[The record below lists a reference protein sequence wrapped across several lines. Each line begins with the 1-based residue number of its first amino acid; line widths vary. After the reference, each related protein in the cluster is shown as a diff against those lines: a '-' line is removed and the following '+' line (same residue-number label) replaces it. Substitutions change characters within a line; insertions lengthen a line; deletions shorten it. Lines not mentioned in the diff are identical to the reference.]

1 MGKVVGRW
9 PPHTCTHMYTIHRNT
24 KGGRPKEGREET
36 CGQGLSNYAGMLEK
50 QALKS
55 KNSERMHT
63 HANTDPENTVCG
75 QDLVWFLALV
85 FLFLWESWNVYVWWA
100 LVYPPSYIW
109 RVLNIESELQAQNA
123 ISAHSLHIDVL
134 CLLLSRCRSGLTT
147 SLHFAILSIW
157 KSSPVYHLGLEISL

>member
-1 MGKVVGRW
+1 
-9 PPHTCTHMYTIHRNT
+9 
-24 KGGRPKEGREET
+24 
-36 CGQGLSNYAGMLEK
+36 
-50 QALKS
+50 
-55 KNSERMHT
+55 MHT